1 MTTEM
6 PKDQMKPQ
14 VSPAQADIVE
24 QATESMLGPNPFVG
38 LRLETLLES
47 YRELGEQAARH
58 PALALEQTAVLF
70 RELIAVLSGSS
81 TLAPAAD
88 DKRFGSDVWRENSF
102 YRIYLQSY
110 LTWSAS
116 LENFVDRSSLD
127 ADNKARARFAVSALT
142 DAFAPTNSLLGNP
155 DAIGI
160 GGSLT
165 ASPLPHHRAYGSV
178 HGGS

>member
-38 LRLETLLES
+38 LRLETLLKS

-88 DKRFGSDVWRENSF
+88 DKRFGGDVWRENSF
-102 YRIYLQSY
+102 YRVYLQSY
-110 LTWSAS
+110 LAWSAS
-116 LENFVDRSSLD
+116 LENFVDGSSSTRTTR
-127 ADNKARARFAVSALT
+127 RAH
-142 DAFAPTNSLLGNP
+142 
-155 DAIGI
+155 
-160 GGSLT
+160 
-165 ASPLPHHRAYGSV
+165 ASPSLR
-178 HGGS
+178 

>member
-81 TLAPAAD
+81 TAGRVQGPGHA
-88 DKRFGSDVWRENSF
+88 
-102 YRIYLQSY
+102 
-110 LTWSAS
+110 
-116 LENFVDRSSLD
+116 
-127 ADNKARARFAVSALT
+127 
-142 DAFAPTNSLLGNP
+142 
-155 DAIGI
+155 
-160 GGSLT
+160 
-165 ASPLPHHRAYGSV
+165 HRYIEHEWG
-178 HGGS
+178 